1 LRAPDIVSEST
12 GPAHEKTGRDNVAV
26 DFRQPRHWLFAAGAT
41 SVAALLIACGGSGG
55 GSPTTPSDSG
65 PAPSTQAAPA
75 LPDGQQLVFL
85 RSLDTNSNTAVVD
98 PVEMLTGDAAH
109 SACMAQQP
117 TEPELCELD
126 YYVSNTAVE
135 NITIPVSANANY
147 VAATS
152 DNQVGGQAP
161 GATGWQQSGTEW
173 ICEAD
178 VEQGCP
184 ASAAYF
190 ASLLLVDSMLLNI
203 TVEGG
208 EVTVLVHQY
217 TA

>member
-1 LRAPDIVSEST
+1 M
-12 GPAHEKTGRDNVAV
+12 GRDTVAV
-26 DFRQPRHWLFAAGAT
+26 DFKQSRHWLFAAGAT
-41 SVAALLIACGGSGG
+41 SVAALLIACGSAGG
-55 GSPTTPSDSG
+55 GSPAPSDSG
-65 PAPSTQAAPA
+65 PAPTTQAAA

-85 RSLDTNSNTAVVD
+85 RSLDTNSHTAVVD
-98 PVEMLTGDAAH
+98 PVELLTGNAAQT
-109 SACMAQQP
+109 ACLAEHP
-117 TEPELCELD
+117 ADPDLCELD
-126 YYVSNTAVE
+126 YYVANAAVE
-135 NITIPVSANANY
+135 NITVPVSADANY
-147 VAATS
+147 VAAMS

-190 ASLLLVDSMLLNI
+190 ASLLLVDSMLVNV

-208 EVTVLVHQY
+208 KVTALVHQY